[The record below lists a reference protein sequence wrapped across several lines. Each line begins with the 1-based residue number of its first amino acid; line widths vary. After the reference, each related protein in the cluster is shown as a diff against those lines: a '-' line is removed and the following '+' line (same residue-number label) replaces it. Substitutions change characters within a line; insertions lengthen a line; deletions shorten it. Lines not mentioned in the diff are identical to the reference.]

1 MNPESF
7 PCQLI
12 SWNESYDL
20 GRRLAYEI
28 KRSGFHP
35 DLIVAIGRG
44 GYVPARVVSD
54 FLLFSLLASIK
65 IEHWDTAACKRPK
78 ATVRFPLAVDVHG
91 QKVLIIDDVTDT
103 GETLRT
109 AVDYVKGLGA
119 AEIRT
124 GVLQHKT
131 VSPFVPD
138 YCGEVVAEWRW
149 IIYPWAAHEDLVE
162 LAQRVLSE
170 EAQSKREIGER
181 LKERYGLVLDE
192 RTLSEVVDE
201 LVATGRAQV
210 HEGSYRRAE

>member
-1 MNPESF
+1 MIPESF

-12 SWNESYDL
+12 SWDESYEL

-28 KRSGFHP
+28 KRSGFRP

-65 IEHWDTAACKRPK
+65 IEHWDTAACERPL
-78 ATVRFPLAVDVHG
+78 ASVRFPLAVDVQS

-103 GETLRT
+103 GKTLRT
-109 AVDYVKGLGA
+109 AVDYMKGLGA

-138 YCGEVVAEWRW
+138 YYAEKVAEWRW
-149 IIYPWAAHEDLVE
+149 IIYPWAAHEDLVG
-162 LAQRVLSE
+162 LAERVLSE
-170 EAQSKREIGER
+170 EDQSAREIGER
-181 LKERYGLVLDE
+181 LKERYGLILE
-192 RTLSEVVDE
+192 ESTLLEVVEE
-201 LVATGRAQV
+201 LVQMGKVESRA
-210 HEGSYRRAE
+210 STRCDR

>member
-1 MNPESF
+1 MIPESF

-12 SWNESYDL
+12 SWDESYEL

-28 KRSGFHP
+28 KRSGFRP

-65 IEHWDTAACKRPK
+65 IEHWDTAACERPL
-78 ATVRFPLAVDVHG
+78 ASVRFPLAVDVQS

-103 GETLRT
+103 GKTLRT
-109 AVDYVKGLGA
+109 AVDYMKGLGA

-138 YCGEVVAEWRW
+138 YYAEKVAEWRW
-149 IIYPWAAHEDLVE
+149 IIYPWAAHEDLVG
-162 LAQRVLSE
+162 LAERVLSE
-170 EAQSKREIGER
+170 EDLSTGEIGER
-181 LKERYGLVLDE
+181 LKERYGLALE
-192 RTLSEVVDE
+192 ESTLFEVVEE
-201 LVATGRAQV
+201 LVQMGKVESRA
-210 HEGSYRRAE
+210 STRCDR

>member
-1 MNPESF
+1 MIPDSF

-12 SWNESYDL
+12 SWDESYEL

-28 KRSGFHP
+28 KRSGFRP

-65 IEHWDTAACKRPK
+65 IEHWDTAACERPQ
-78 ATVRFPLAVDVHG
+78 ASVRFPLAVDVQS

-103 GETLRT
+103 GKTLRT
-109 AVDYVKGLGA
+109 AVDYMKELGA
-119 AEIRT
+119 AEVRT

-138 YCGEVVAEWRW
+138 YYAEKVAEWRW
-149 IIYPWAAHEDLVE
+149 IIYPWAAHEDLVG
-162 LAQRVLSE
+162 LAERILSE
-170 EAQSKREIGER
+170 EDLSTGEIGER
-181 LKERYGLVLDE
+181 LKGRYGLILE
-192 RTLSEVVDE
+192 ESTLLEVVEE
-201 LVATGRAQV
+201 LVAMGKVEIRD
-210 HEGSYRRAE
+210 ERYRKI

>member
-12 SWNESYDL
+12 SWNESYEL
-20 GRRLAYEI
+20 GRRLAYEV
-28 KRSGFHP
+28 KHSGFHP

-65 IEHWDTAACKRPK
+65 IEHWVTAACKKPQ

-91 QKVLIIDDVTDT
+91 LKVLIIDDVTDT

-109 AVDYVKGLGA
+109 AVDYVRGLGA

-138 YCGEVVAEWRW
+138 YYGEEVSEWRW
-149 IIYPWAAHEDLVE
+149 IIYPWAAHEDLVD
-162 LAQRVLSE
+162 LTQRVLSE
-170 EAQSKREIGER
+170 EAQSNGEIGER
-181 LKERYGLVLDE
+181 LKERYGLVLE
-192 RTLSEVVDE
+192 ESTLLEVVEE
-201 LVATGRAQV
+201 LVQMGKAEIRDGR
-210 HEGSYRRAE
+210 YKKI

>member
-1 MNPESF
+1 MIPESF

-12 SWNESYDL
+12 SWNESYEL
-20 GRRLAYEI
+20 GRRLAYEV
-28 KRSGFHP
+28 KRSGFRP

-65 IEHWDTAACKRPK
+65 IEHWVTAACKKPQ
-78 ATVRFPLAVDVHG
+78 ATVRFPLAVDACG

-109 AVDYVKGLGA
+109 AVDYIRELGA

-138 YCGEVVAEWRW
+138 YYGEVVAEWRW
-149 IIYPWAAHEDLVE
+149 IIYPWAAHEDLVD
-162 LAQRVLSE
+162 LAQRVLLK
-170 EAQSKREIGER
+170 EAQSAREIGER
-181 LKERYGLVLDE
+181 LKERHGLVLEDS
-192 RTLSEVVDE
+192 TLSEVVEE
-201 LVATGRAQV
+201 LEATGRAQV
-210 HEGSYRRAE
+210 HEERYRRAE

>member
-1 MNPESF
+1 MIPESF

-12 SWNESYDL
+12 SWDESYEL

-28 KRSGFHP
+28 KRSGFRP

-65 IEHWDTAACKRPK
+65 IEHWDTAACERPQ
-78 ATVRFPLAVDVHG
+78 ASVRFPLAVDVQS

-103 GETLRT
+103 GKTLRT
-109 AVDYVKGLGA
+109 AVDYMKELGA
-119 AEIRT
+119 AEVRT

-138 YCGEVVAEWRW
+138 YYAEKVAEWRW
-149 IIYPWAAHEDLVE
+149 IIYPWAAHEDLVG
-162 LAQRVLSE
+162 LAERILSE
-170 EAQSKREIGER
+170 EDLSTGEIGER
-181 LKERYGLVLDE
+181 LKGRYGLILE
-192 RTLSEVVDE
+192 ESTLLEVVEE
-201 LVATGRAQV
+201 LVAMGKVEIRD
-210 HEGSYRRAE
+210 ERYRKI

>member
-12 SWNESYDL
+12 SWNESYEL
-20 GRRLAYEI
+20 GRNLAYEI
-28 KRSGFHP
+28 KHSGFRP

-65 IEHWDTAACKRPK
+65 IEHWVTAACKKPL

-91 QKVLIIDDVTDT
+91 LKVLIIDDVTDT

-109 AVDYVKGLGA
+109 AVDYVRGLGA

-138 YCGEVVAEWRW
+138 YYAEVVTEWRW
-149 IIYPWAAHEDLVE
+149 IIYPWAVHEDLVD
-162 LAQRVLSE
+162 LTQRVLLE
-170 EAQSKREIGER
+170 EAQSSREIWGR
-181 LKERYGLVLDE
+181 LKERYGLVLEESTLLEVVEELVQMGKAEIRDE
-192 RTLSEVVDE
+192 R
-201 LVATGRAQV
+201 
-210 HEGSYRRAE
+210 YRKI

>member
-1 MNPESF
+1 MIPESF

-12 SWNESYDL
+12 SWDESYEL

-28 KRSGFHP
+28 KRSGFRP

-65 IEHWDTAACKRPK
+65 IEHWDTAACERPL
-78 ATVRFPLAVDVHG
+78 ASVRFPLAVDVQS

-103 GETLRT
+103 GKTLRT
-109 AVDYVKGLGA
+109 AVDYMKELGA
-119 AEIRT
+119 AEVRT

-138 YCGEVVAEWRW
+138 YYAEKVAEWRW
-149 IIYPWAAHEDLVE
+149 IIYPWAAHEDLVG
-162 LAQRVLSE
+162 LAERVLSE
-170 EAQSKREIGER
+170 DAQSAREIGER
-181 LKERYGLVLDE
+181 LKGRYGLILE
-192 RTLSEVVDE
+192 ESTLLEVVEE
-201 LVATGRAQV
+201 LVAMGKVEIRA
-210 HEGSYRRAE
+210 STRCDR

>member
-12 SWNESYDL
+12 SWNESYEL
-20 GRRLAYEI
+20 GRRLAYEV
-28 KRSGFHP
+28 KQSGFHP

-54 FLLFSLLASIK
+54 FLLFSLLTSFK
-65 IEHWDTAACKRPK
+65 IEHWVTAACKKPQ
-78 ATVRFPLAVDVHG
+78 ATVRFPLAVDVRG

-109 AVDYVKGLGA
+109 AVDYIRELGA

-138 YCGEVVAEWRW
+138 YYGEVVTEWRW
-149 IIYPWAAHEDLVE
+149 IIYPWAAHEDLVD

-170 EAQSKREIGER
+170 EAQSSREIGGR
-181 LKERYGLVLDE
+181 LKERHGLVLE
-192 RTLSEVVDE
+192 ESTLSEVVEE
-201 LVATGRAQV
+201 LVQMGRA
-210 HEGSYRRAE
+210 EIRDGRYRKI

>member
-1 MNPESF
+1 MIPESF

-12 SWNESYDL
+12 SWDESYEL

-28 KRSGFHP
+28 KRSGFRP

-65 IEHWDTAACKRPK
+65 IEHWDTAACERPL
-78 ATVRFPLAVDVHG
+78 ASVRFPLAVDVQS

-103 GETLRT
+103 GKTLRT
-109 AVDYVKGLGA
+109 AVDYMKGLGA

-138 YCGEVVAEWRW
+138 YYAEKVAEWRW
-149 IIYPWAAHEDLVE
+149 IIYPWAAHEDLVG
-162 LAQRVLSE
+162 LAERVLSE
-170 EAQSKREIGER
+170 EDQSAREIGER
-181 LKERYGLVLDE
+181 LKERYGLILE
-192 RTLSEVVDE
+192 EGTLLEVVEE
-201 LVATGRAQV
+201 LVQMGKVESRA
-210 HEGSYRRAE
+210 STRCDR

>member
-1 MNPESF
+1 MNPDSF

-12 SWNESYDL
+12 TWGESYEL

-28 KRSGFHP
+28 KSSGFRP

-65 IEHWDTAACKRPK
+65 IEHWDTAACKRPR
-78 ATVRFPLAVDVHG
+78 ATVRFPLAVDACG
-91 QKVLIIDDVTDT
+91 LKVLIIDDVTDT

-109 AVDYVKGLGA
+109 AVDYMKGLGA

-138 YCGEVVAEWRW
+138 YYGEVVTEWRW
-149 IIYPWAAHEDLVE
+149 IIYPWAAHEDLVD
-162 LAQRVLSE
+162 LAQRVLSK
-170 EAQSKREIGER
+170 EAQSKREIGVR
-181 LKERYGLVLDE
+181 LRERYGLVLE
-192 RTLSEVVDE
+192 ESTLLEVVEE
-201 LVATGRAQV
+201 LVTTGRAQV
-210 HEGSYRRAE
+210 HEGGYRRSE

>member
-1 MNPESF
+1 MNPDGF

-12 SWNESYDL
+12 SWNESYEL
-20 GRRLAYEI
+20 GRSLAYEI

-65 IEHWDTAACKRPK
+65 IEHWDTAGCKRPR
-78 ATVRFPLAVDVHG
+78 ATVRFPLAVDVCG

-103 GETLRT
+103 GETLMT

-138 YCGEVVAEWRW
+138 YYGEVVTEWRW
-149 IIYPWAAHEDLVE
+149 IIYPWAAHEDLVD
-162 LAQRVLSE
+162 LAQRVLLK
-170 EAQSKREIGER
+170 EAQSKREIGEQ
-181 LKERYGLVLDE
+181 LKERYGLILE
-192 RTLSEVVDE
+192 ESTLSEVVEE
-201 LVATGRAQV
+201 LVHMGK
-210 HEGSYRRAE
+210 AEIRDEFFHHYE

>member
-1 MNPESF
+1 MIPESF

-12 SWNESYDL
+12 SWDESYEL

-28 KRSGFHP
+28 KRSGFRP

-65 IEHWDTAACKRPK
+65 IEHWDTAACERPL
-78 ATVRFPLAVDVHG
+78 ASVRFPLAVDVQS

-103 GETLRT
+103 GKTLRT
-109 AVDYVKGLGA
+109 AVDYMKELGA
-119 AEIRT
+119 AEVRT

-138 YCGEVVAEWRW
+138 YYAEKVAEWRW
-149 IIYPWAAHEDLVE
+149 IIYPWAAHEDLVG
-162 LAQRVLSE
+162 LAERVLSE
-170 EAQSKREIGER
+170 EDQSAREIGER
-181 LKERYGLVLDE
+181 LKERYGLILE
-192 RTLSEVVDE
+192 ESTLLEVVEE
-201 LVATGRAQV
+201 LVQMGKVESRA
-210 HEGSYRRAE
+210 STRCDR

>member
-1 MNPESF
+1 MIPESF

-12 SWNESYDL
+12 SWDESFEL

-28 KRSGFHP
+28 KRAGFRP

-65 IEHWDTAACKRPK
+65 IEHWDTAACERPL
-78 ATVRFPLAVDVHG
+78 ASVRFPLAVDVQS

-103 GETLRT
+103 GKTLRT
-109 AVDYVKGLGA
+109 AVDYMKGLGA

-138 YCGEVVAEWRW
+138 YYAEKVAEWRW
-149 IIYPWAAHEDLVE
+149 IIYPWAAHEDLVG
-162 LAQRVLSE
+162 LAERVLSE
-170 EAQSKREIGER
+170 EDQSAREIGER
-181 LKERYGLVLDE
+181 LKERYGLILE
-192 RTLSEVVDE
+192 ESTLLEVVEE
-201 LVATGRAQV
+201 LVQMGKVESRA
-210 HEGSYRRAE
+210 STRCDR

>member
-1 MNPESF
+1 MIPDSF

-12 SWNESYDL
+12 SWDESYEL

-28 KRSGFHP
+28 KRSGFRP

-65 IEHWDTAACKRPK
+65 IEHWDTAACKRAR
-78 ATVRFPLAVDVHG
+78 ATVRFPLAVDARG
-91 QKVLIIDDVTDT
+91 LKVLIIDDVTDT
-103 GETLRT
+103 GETMRT
-109 AVDYVKGLGA
+109 AVDYMKGLGA

-138 YCGEVVAEWRW
+138 YYGEVVTEWRW
-149 IIYPWAAHEDLVE
+149 IIYPWAAHEDLVG
-162 LAQRVLSE
+162 LAERVLSE
-170 EAQSKREIGER
+170 EDLSTGEIGER
-181 LKERYGLVLDE
+181 LKGRYGLILE
-192 RTLSEVVDE
+192 ESTLFEVVEE
-201 LVATGRAQV
+201 LVQMGKVEIRA
-210 HEGSYRRAE
+210 STRCDR

>member
-1 MNPESF
+1 MIPESF

-12 SWNESYDL
+12 SWDESYEL

-28 KRSGFHP
+28 KRSGFRP

-65 IEHWDTAACKRPK
+65 IEHWDTAACERPL
-78 ATVRFPLAVDVHG
+78 ASVRFPLAVDVQS

-103 GETLRT
+103 GKTLRT
-109 AVDYVKGLGA
+109 AVDYMKGLGA
-119 AEIRT
+119 ADIRT

-138 YCGEVVAEWRW
+138 YYAEKVAEWRW
-149 IIYPWAAHEDLVE
+149 IIYPWAAHEDLVG
-162 LAQRVLSE
+162 LAERVLSE
-170 EAQSKREIGER
+170 EDQSAREIGER
-181 LKERYGLVLDE
+181 LKERYGLILE
-192 RTLSEVVDE
+192 ESTLLEVVEE
-201 LVATGRAQV
+201 LVQMGKVESRA
-210 HEGSYRRAE
+210 STRCDR

>member
-1 MNPESF
+1 MIPESF

-12 SWNESYDL
+12 SWDESYDL
-20 GRRLAYEI
+20 GRRLAYEV
-28 KRSGFHP
+28 KRSGFRP

-65 IEHWDTAACKRPK
+65 IEHWDTAACERPQ
-78 ATVRFPLAVDVHG
+78 ASVRFPLAVDVQS

-103 GETLRT
+103 GKTLRT
-109 AVDYVKGLGA
+109 AVDYMKGLGA

-138 YCGEVVAEWRW
+138 YYAEKVAEWRW
-149 IIYPWAAHEDLVE
+149 IIYPWAAHEDLVG
-162 LAQRVLSE
+162 LAERVLSE
-170 EAQSKREIGER
+170 EDQSAREIGER
-181 LKERYGLVLDE
+181 LKERYGLILE
-192 RTLSEVVDE
+192 ESTLLEVVEE
-201 LVATGRAQV
+201 LVQMGKVESRA
-210 HEGSYRRAE
+210 STRCDR